1 MLGFFHN
8 ERANVLQSII
18 GVMLFSTNAH
28 KSLHAIFSQIGLLV
42 AYSMTIDHLH
52 ELGED
57 AVANLKSIG
66 HWFVVGSAFIHI
78 VYDNINQ
85 YRKNWQP
92 SLNSQT
98 TLESRTAMTLI
109 MQNVD
114 DPLTFDGPEYEH
126 QQLENRSHKPSF

>member
-1 MLGFFHN
+1 MVIVLMLGFFHN
-8 ERANVLQSII
+8 EHTNVLQSII
-18 GVMLFSTNAH
+18 GVALFSTNAH
-28 KSLHAIFSQIGLLV
+28 KLLHAIFGWIGLSV
-42 AYSMTIDHLH
+42 AYSMTIDCLH

-57 AVANLKSIG
+57 TTANLKSIG

-114 DPLTFDGPEYEH
+114 DPLTFDGPKYEC
-126 QQLENRSHKPSF
+126 Q